1 MKIDQNK
8 FWKEINEKQ
17 LSPENIEAEFENFK
31 SSPINHKLALFNP
44 AVNGVRYLK
53 TVNFLLASTLSEH
66 ERTLLAN
73 TKNRDLG
80 NPLSI
85 QYDGLSVCLDY
96 LQAAKEADFIDRA
109 CSLDSSQIVEIGAGY
124 GRTSHTLLSNFD
136 IERYCI
142 VDLPNAL
149 QLSSRYLEA
158 VLEPTLFRKLDFISV
173 AEFNPAQMGSFDLAI
188 NIDSFAEMDKEV
200 VHEYLA
206 FIDAHSAA
214 FYVKNPVGKYLD
226 KSLDGHSQGME
237 VIELALKQG
246 VLTDI
251 LDIDDQFAVIAASKN
266 FRKAYAPSKGW
277 AVVADS
283 WAPPF
288 SYIWQA
294 VYSKASRG

>member
-1 MKIDQNK
+1 MNIDQNK

-17 LSPENIEAEFENFK
+17 LSLENIEAGFENFK
-31 SSPINHKLALFNP
+31 SSPINHKIALFNP
-44 AVNGVRYLK
+44 EVNGVRYLK
-53 TVNFLLASTLSEH
+53 TVNFLLASTLSER
-66 ERTLLAN
+66 ERSLLAN
-73 TKNRDLG
+73 TRNRDLG

-85 QYDGLSVCLDY
+85 RYDGQSVCLDY
-96 LQAAKEADFIDRA
+96 LQAAKEADFMERSCA
-109 CSLDSSQIVEIGAGY
+109 LENAQIVEIGAGY

-149 QLSSRYLEA
+149 QLSRRYLEA
-158 VLEPTLFRKLDFISV
+158 VLDAASFKKIAFISV
-173 AEFNPAQMGSFDLAI
+173 AEFTPAKMGEFDLAI

-206 FIDAHSAA
+206 FIDEHSAA

-251 LDIDDQFAVIAASKN
+251 IDIDDQSAVLAASKT
-266 FRKAYAPSKGW
+266 FLRAYAPSDDWTVK
-277 AVVADS
+277 ADS

-294 VYSKASRG
+294 LYLNENRG